1 MDTRLKRFQDALD
14 TIMEISDEF
23 AVRHVQIFLLIG
35 ASPGITV
42 SEITEKIA
50 VSQASVS
57 RAVIYM
63 YARDRSRSRSP
74 DLVYYDIPKDDLR
87 VKRLYLTPFGHRTLE
102 KILSAIGDR

>member
-1 MDTRLKRFQDALD
+1 
-14 TIMEISDEF
+14 MEINDEF
-23 AVRHVQIFLLIG
+23 AIRHLQIFLLIG
-35 ASPGITV
+35 ASPGITI
-42 SEITEKIA
+42 SDLKEKTGI
-50 VSQASVS
+50 SQASVS